1 MNTNTMLENNQRG
14 ILAIGRTWRSTEK
27 LEQLFAPNFTHIH
40 TLDHP
45 PTSALDIDTRA
56 LDAILIEIES
66 PSTLNDDL
74 TLIKKL
80 RTEHVKPAI
89 VVAINYRSPHTKIE
103 CYLAG
108 ADHCITVPNDPNE
121 KTALISTLFKSPEW
135 QSTTTLT
142 LDQTCLHLYNNE
154 HKLDLAYPEMK
165 ALDAL
170 INAQGHIL
178 HHDCMAESMGLNIKL
193 YDSRVLE
200 KSISRLRNKVKKN
213 FGINI
218 IHSVRGYGYRLL
230 RGVISVKQT
239 NFHVQRD

>member
-1 MNTNTMLENNQRG
+1 MMSTESKTENSQRS

-27 LEQLFAPNFTHIH
+27 LRQLFVPNLTHVY

-45 PTSALDIDTRA
+45 NPPSLDIETQTLDTV
-56 LDAILIEIES
+56 LIDIES
-66 PSTLNDDL
+66 PSTLNDCL
-74 TLIKKL
+74 ALIKKL
-80 RTEHVKPAI
+80 RTNPAELAI
-89 VVAINYRSPHTKIE
+89 IVAINYRSPNTKIE

-108 ADHCITVPNDPNE
+108 ADHCINVPNDQDE
-121 KTALISTLFKSPEW
+121 KARLLSELLETPEW
-135 QSTTTLT
+135 QPSVKLT
-142 LDQTCLHLYNNE
+142 LDQTCLHLYNDE
-154 HKLDLAYPEMK
+154 YKLDLAYQEMK

-170 INAQGHIL
+170 INAEGNIL

-200 KSISRLRNKVKKN
+200 KSISRLRNKIKKH

-230 RGVISVKQT
+230 RGVVSVNQA
-239 NFHVQRD
+239 NFHS

>member
-1 MNTNTMLENNQRG
+1 MNTESTIKNNQRG

-27 LEQLFAPNFTHIH
+27 LKQLFVPNFTHIY

-45 PTSALDIDTRA
+45 PTLSLDIDTQT

-66 PSTLNDDL
+66 PSTLNDSL
-74 TLIKKL
+74 KLIKKL
-80 RTEHVKPAI
+80 RIEHVKPAI
-89 VVAINYRSPHTKIE
+89 VVAINYRSPHTKVE

-108 ADHCITVPNDPNE
+108 ADHCINVPNDQNE
-121 KTALISTLFKSPEW
+121 KTKLISTLLRSPEW
-135 QSTTTLT
+135 QPTAKLT
-142 LDQTCLHLYNNE
+142 LDKTCLHLYDDE
-154 HKLDLAYPEMK
+154 HKLDLTYQEMK

-170 INAQGHIL
+170 INAAGNIL
-178 HHDCMAESMGLNIKL
+178 HHDCLADSMGLNIKL

-200 KSISRLRNKVKKN
+200 KSISRLRNKIKKN

-230 RGVISVKQT
+230 RGVVSVKQT
-239 NFHVQRD
+239 NFHSLRD